1 MKIASIA
8 VATLA
13 LSACVNDRPAPLP
26 GPAQPGPARLCEAG
40 PAQALLG
47 RPATPALVDQARRQS
62 GATLARRIT
71 PEMRVT
77 MEFRA
82 DRVNVW
88 VGLTG
93 EAERIN
99 CG

>member
-1 MKIASIA
+1 MKIAALLIG
-8 VATLA
+8 TLT
-13 LSACVNDRPAPLP
+13 LSACAGDRPTPLP
-26 GPAQPGPARLCEAG
+26 GPARACNAG
-40 PAQALLG
+40 PAQDLVG
-47 RPATPALVDQARRQS
+47 RTASPALVAKARRQS

-71 PEMRVT
+71 PEMRIT

-88 VGLTG
+88 VGTSG
-93 EAERIN
+93 KAERIT

>member
-1 MKIASIA
+1 MKIALI
-8 VATLA
+8 TLTLT
-13 LSACVNDRPAPLP
+13 LSTLVLTACMEGRPHPLP
-26 GPAQPGPARLCEAG
+26 GPARACEAG
-40 PAQALLG
+40 PAQRFVG
-47 RPATPALVDQARRQS
+47 QPATPALVAKVRRQS
-62 GATLARRIT
+62 GAAVARRIT

-88 VGLTG
+88 VGLKG
-93 EAERIN
+93 EAERIS